1 MIWWKGETEK
11 IIIPL
16 DMGASLKEQTLY
28 SAMVWDSE
36 MAHCKLKDPME
47 ISKDITC
54 QYAEYIVG
62 LSSAALSNYLNFV
75 SCTSFFYF

>member
-1 MIWWKGETEK
+1 MIWYKAEAEK
-11 IIIPL
+11 IILSLNI
-16 DMGASLKEQTLY
+16 GTSLKEQTLY

-36 MAHCKLKDPME
+36 MVHCKLKDPME

-62 LSSAALSNYLNFV
+62 LSSTALSNYLNFI
-75 SCTSFFYF
+75 SYTSSFF